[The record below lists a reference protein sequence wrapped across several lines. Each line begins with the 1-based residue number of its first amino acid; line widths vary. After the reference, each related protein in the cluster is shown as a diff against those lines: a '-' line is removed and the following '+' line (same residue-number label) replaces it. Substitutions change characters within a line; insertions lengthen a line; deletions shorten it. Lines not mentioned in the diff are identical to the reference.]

1 MRCPYCDVD
10 QDKVID
16 SRATDGGR
24 SIRRRRQCVACKKRF
39 TTYEKVEEKVS
50 LLVIKKDGTRAPYSR
65 DNVIAGVE
73 KAAYKRPV
81 AAAQIQTVA
90 DELEEELFRTGEKEI
105 HAKDIGLL
113 VLQKLRALDHVAY
126 MRFASVYMD
135 VDKVDD
141 LLEQLKQVKEDQDAL
156 PGRDQGKLF

>member
-1 MRCPYCDVD
+1 MRCPFCNVD
-10 QDKVID
+10 NDKVID

-24 SIRRRRQCVACKKRF
+24 SIRRRRQCLECEKRF
-39 TTYEKVEEKVS
+39 TTYEKIEEKVS
-50 LLVIKKDGTRAPYSR
+50 LLVVKKDGTRAPYSR
-65 DNVIAGVE
+65 DNVISGVE

-81 AAAQIQTVA
+81 AAAQITAVA
-90 DELEEELFRTGEKEI
+90 DELEEELFRSGEKEVSSK
-105 HAKDIGLL
+105 AIGMF
-113 VLQKLRALDHVAY
+113 VLQKLRMLDHVAY

-141 LLEQLKQVKEDQDAL
+141 LLEELQQVKQEQDSL